1 MKLSELNIEK
11 ILKDREF
18 NWLGLTAEEYT
29 GKEVLTFLTDEKYI
43 SEIIANNSISCVIT
57 TTEIA
62 EKIKDLNYGILI
74 SENPR
79 KTFFEL
85 HNKLVDE
92 DFYFKKEKNNISS
105 KAIIS
110 SKASIR
116 EYNINI
122 EDDVVIE
129 ENVVIYPN
137 VTIKKG
143 SIIRANSTI
152 GGNAFEFSRFG
163 DEVLSI
169 KSAGK
174 VLIEENVE
182 VQNNNTVDKGVFG
195 ATILHKNVKTDNLVH
210 IGHDVI
216 VGENTFL
223 TACTEI
229 SGRVKIGKNAYFG
242 PNCTIRN
249 GIKIGENNI
258 SSKAIISSKASIR
271 EYNINIEDDVVIE
284 ENVVIYPNVTI
295 KKGSI
300 IRANSTIGGNAFEF
314 SRFGDEVLSIK
325 SAGKVLI
332 EENVEVQNNNTVD
345 KGVFGATILHKNVKT
360 DNLVHIGHDVIVGE
374 NTFLTAC
381 TEISGRVKIGK
392 NAYFGPNCTIRNG
405 IKIGENSK
413 ITMGAVVTKDVKD
426 DEVVTGNFAI
436 LHKKYLKVLKF
447 LLNEVEKNEL

>member
-1 MKLSELNIEK
+1 MKLSELKIEK
-11 ILKDREF
+11 VLKDREF
-18 NWLGLTAEEYT
+18 NWLGLTAEKYNE
-29 GKEVLTFLTDEKYI
+29 KEVLTFLADEKYI
-43 SEIIANNSISCVIT
+43 SEIIVNNSISCIIT
-57 TTEIA
+57 TKEIA

-110 SKASIR
+110 PKASIR

-122 EDDVVIE
+122 EDDVIIE

-174 VLIEENVE
+174 VLIKENVE
-182 VQNNNTVDKGVFG
+182 IQNNNTVDKGVFG
-195 ATILHKNVKTDNLVH
+195 ITILHKNVKTDNLVH

-229 SGRVKIGKNAYFG
+229 SGRVKIGKNVYFG

-249 GIKIGENNI
+249 GIKIGDNAKV
-258 SSKAIISSKASIR
+258 SMGSVVTK
-271 EYNINIEDDVVIE
+271 NIEDNQI
-284 ENVVIYPNVTI
+284 
-295 KKGSI
+295 
-300 IRANSTIGGNAFEF
+300 
-314 SRFGDEVLSIK
+314 
-325 SAGKVLI
+325 
-332 EENVEVQNNNTVD
+332 
-345 KGVFGATILHKNVKT
+345 
-360 DNLVHIGHDVIVGE
+360 
-374 NTFLTAC
+374 
-381 TEISGRVKIGK
+381 
-392 NAYFGPNCTIRNG
+392 
-405 IKIGENSK
+405 
-413 ITMGAVVTKDVKD
+413 
-426 DEVVTGNFAI
+426 VTGNFARIHQEYIKYMKYISEI
-436 LHKKYLKVLKF
+436 LKIKDVKKIGGVQRVTNYFINNILENNLKNSYSLRKCY
-447 LLNEVEKNEL
+447 

>member
-11 ILKDREF
+11 TLKDREF

-43 SEIIANNSISCVIT
+43 SEIIANRSISCIIT
-57 TTEIA
+57 TKEIA

-110 SKASIR
+110 PKASIR

-122 EDDVVIE
+122 EDDVIIE

-182 VQNNNTVDKGVFG
+182 
-195 ATILHKNVKTDNLVH
+195 I
-210 IGHDVI
+210 
-216 VGENTFL
+216 
-223 TACTEI
+223 
-229 SGRVKIGKNAYFG
+229 
-242 PNCTIRN
+242 
-249 GIKIGENNI
+249 
-258 SSKAIISSKASIR
+258 
-271 EYNINIEDDVVIE
+271 
-284 ENVVIYPNVTI
+284 
-295 KKGSI
+295 
-300 IRANSTIGGNAFEF
+300 
-314 SRFGDEVLSIK
+314 
-325 SAGKVLI
+325 
-332 EENVEVQNNNTVD
+332 QNNNTVD

-436 LHKKYLKVLKF
+436 PHKKYLKVLKF

>member
-1 MKLSELNIEK
+1 MKLSELNIRK
-11 ILKDREF
+11 ILRDREF

-43 SEIIANNSISCVIT
+43 SEIIANRSISCIIT
-57 TTEIA
+57 TKEIA

-105 KAIIS
+105 KAVIS
-110 SKASIR
+110 PRASIR

-122 EDDVVIE
+122 EDDVIIE

-182 VQNNNTVDKGVFG
+182 IQNNNTVDRGVFG
-195 ATILHKNVKTDNLVH
+195 TTILHKNVKTDNLVH

-249 GIKIGENNI
+249 GIKIGENAKI
-258 SSKAIISSKASIR
+258 SM
-271 EYNINIEDDVVIE
+271 
-284 ENVVIYPNVTI
+284 
-295 KKGSI
+295 GS
-300 IRANSTIGGNAFEF
+300 
-314 SRFGDEVLSIK
+314 
-325 SAGKVLI
+325 
-332 EENVEVQNNNTVD
+332 
-345 KGVFGATILHKNVKT
+345 
-360 DNLVHIGHDVIVGE
+360 
-374 NTFLTAC
+374 
-381 TEISGRVKIGK
+381 
-392 NAYFGPNCTIRNG
+392 
-405 IKIGENSK
+405 
-413 ITMGAVVTKDVKD
+413 VVTKNVEDNQT
-426 DEVVTGNFAI
+426 VTGNFARI
-436 LHKKYLKVLKF
+436 HQEYLKYMKYISEILKIKDVKKF
-447 LLNEVEKNEL
+447 GGGYRE

>member
-1 MKLSELNIEK
+1 MKLSELNTGK
-11 ILKDREF
+11 VLKDKKF
-18 NWLGLTAEEYT
+18 NWLGLTAEEYN
-29 GKEVLTFLTDEKYI
+29 GKEVLTFLADEKYI
-43 SEIIANNSISCVIT
+43 SEIIANNSISCVLT
-57 TTEIA
+57 TEEIA

-105 KAIIS
+105 KSIIS

-137 VTIKKG
+137 VTIKRG

-174 VLIEENVE
+174 VLIKENVE
-182 VQNNNTVDKGVFG
+182 IQNNNTVDKGVFG
-195 ATILHKNVKTDNLVH
+195 T
-210 IGHDVI
+210 
-216 VGENTFL
+216 
-223 TACTEI
+223 
-229 SGRVKIGKNAYFG
+229 
-242 PNCTIRN
+242 
-249 GIKIGENNI
+249 
-258 SSKAIISSKASIR
+258 
-271 EYNINIEDDVVIE
+271 
-284 ENVVIYPNVTI
+284 
-295 KKGSI
+295 
-300 IRANSTIGGNAFEF
+300 
-314 SRFGDEVLSIK
+314 
-325 SAGKVLI
+325 
-332 EENVEVQNNNTVD
+332 
-345 KGVFGATILHKNVKT
+345 TILHKNVKT

-426 DEVVTGNFAI
+426 NEVVTGNFAI
-436 LHKKYLKVLKF
+436 SHKKYLKVLKY
-447 LLNEVEKNEL
+447 LLSEVEKNEL

>member
-1 MKLSELNIEK
+1 MKLSELNIGNVLKEK
-11 ILKDREF
+11 DF
-18 NWLGLTAEEYT
+18 NWLGLTGEEYIE
-29 GKEVLTFLTDEKYI
+29 KKILTFLADEKYI

-57 TTEIA
+57 TKEIA
-62 EKIKDLNYGILI
+62 EKLKDLNYGILI

-79 KTFFEL
+79 KTFFKL

-105 KAIIS
+105 KAVIS
-110 SKASIR
+110 SKASIK

-122 EDDVVIE
+122 EDDVIIE

-152 GGNAFEFSRFG
+152 GGNAFEFSKFG
-163 DEVLSI
+163 DKVLSI

-182 VQNNNTVDKGVFG
+182 IQNNNTVDKGVFG
-195 ATILHKNVKTDNLVH
+195 TTILHKNVKTDNLVH

-249 GIKIGENNI
+249 GIKIG
-258 SSKAIISSKASIR
+258 
-271 EYNINIEDDVVIE
+271 
-284 ENVVIYPNVTI
+284 
-295 KKGSI
+295 
-300 IRANSTIGGNAFEF
+300 
-314 SRFGDEVLSIK
+314 K
-325 SAGKVLI
+325 S
-332 EENVEVQNNNTVD
+332 
-345 KGVFGATILHKNVKT
+345 
-360 DNLVHIGHDVIVGE
+360 
-374 NTFLTAC
+374 
-381 TEISGRVKIGK
+381 
-392 NAYFGPNCTIRNG
+392 
-405 IKIGENSK
+405 SK
-413 ITMGAVVTKDVKD
+413 ITMGSVVTRDVKD
-426 DEVVTGNFAI
+426 NEIVTGNFAI
-436 LHKKYLKVLKF
+436 PHEKYLKILKY
-447 LLNEVEKNEL
+447 LLKEVEKNEL